1 MSEKTYISVSEYAK
15 IKGVSPQAV
24 YKQLNNKL
32 KEFVILVEGKKRLKI
47 EVLNEVEQQKLNEV
61 EQPIQQPF
69 EQQFNNFYQPFF
81 EKQIEEKDKTIES
94 LLKQIDSLQEQNSR
108 LTELLYNEQCLV
120 AAAQQEKK
128 LYIEQETTGTTEQ
141 EEPKEKKGFFS
152 WLKRKQLKYKI

>member
-15 IKGVSPQAV
+15 IKGVSQQAV

-47 EVLNEVEQQKLNEV
+47 EVLNEV

-141 EEPKEKKGFFS
+141 EEPKERKGFFS